1 MAQEKRLELV
11 IKDSGFVT
19 VPIID
24 GDGSKLGSFKFNP
37 NDFDILKRYEHV
49 VSELENLEIP
59 ENDGQE
65 AEALFA
71 VSDKVKELLDY
82 LLNFKVS
89 QDIFAICNPFSLT
102 GDGDFF
108 VERIIEG
115 IGGLIES
122 TMNQRLAKKQAKIR
136 KATEKYHKES

>member
-1 MAQEKRLELV
+1 MTQEKRLELV

-24 GDGSKLGSFKFNP
+24 RDGSELGSFKFNP

-49 VSELENLEIP
+49 VKELENLEVP
-59 ENDGQE
+59 ENAGE
-65 AEALFA
+65 EALFA
-71 VSDKVKELLDY
+71 VSDKIKELLDY

-89 QDIFAICNPFSLT
+89 QDIFAICNPLSLT

-108 VERIIEG
+108 AERIIEG

-136 KATEKYHKES
+136 KATEKYHNKS